1 MVPIEEVVI
10 PLPTPDITPPITK
23 IYLWRFINNRVS
35 IPHDKNFSPTGVQ
48 GSLTIYLPD
57 LEPEQN
63 NKASII
69 TKVAIGAV
77 TLSLIAGVAIYLSQ
91 EKKKEEGSAEET
103 VVTEESTPTPTQPVT
118 SSQPTVAAEIALA
131 YDYRDG
137 TYKATGTYTSPAG
150 KEDVSISLTLTGDVI
165 TAATFSGQA
174 ENPGSKN
181 WQSEFSKGF
190 TQAVVGK
197 DIDSLSLGVVN
208 GSSLTPKG
216 FMDAVASV
224 KTQAKM

>member
-1 MVPIEEVVI
+1 M
-10 PLPTPDITPPITK
+10 
-23 IYLWRFINNRVS
+23 
-35 IPHDKNFSPTGVQ
+35 
-48 GSLTIYLPD
+48 
-57 LEPEQN
+57 EPEQN
-63 NKASII
+63 NNKTMI

-77 TLSLIAGVAIYLSQ
+77 TIALIAGVGVYLSQ
-91 EKKKEEGSAEET
+91 EKKKEDGAVEES

-150 KEDVSISLTLTGDVI
+150 KENVSISLTLTGDVI

-190 TQAVVGK
+190 NQVVVGK

-224 KTQAKM
+224 KTQAKV